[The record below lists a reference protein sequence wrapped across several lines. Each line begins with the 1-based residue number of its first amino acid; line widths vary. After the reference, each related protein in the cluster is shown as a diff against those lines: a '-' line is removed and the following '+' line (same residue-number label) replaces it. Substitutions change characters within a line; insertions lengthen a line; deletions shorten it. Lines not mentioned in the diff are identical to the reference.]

1 MLWTNLNTIFIIFKV
16 YTWKYV
22 RILRTS
28 ARTNTRKMWRK
39 ENNEK
44 EEGREWGDK
53 EEKEE
58 RGTATARGKRDT
70 NWKNQRQVIQMFTSL
85 FFPFSFMLGATP
97 RRPFFCGN
105 SSDSIPSFPSEQCSD
120 SGGLLSP
127 NEVVEGVGDG
137 ASGSYYVTLKNVGMW
152 HQVLYKFRIPKD
164 VEEEVSN

>member
-1 MLWTNLNTIFIIFKV
+1 MLCKDIEDKSMEE
-16 YTWKYV
+16 Y
-22 RILRTS
+22 
-28 ARTNTRKMWRK
+28 K
-39 ENNEK
+39 EDVEEKKNEK
-44 EEGREWGDK
+44 EEGRKRGEK
-53 EEKEE
+53 EIKEE
-58 RGTATARGKRDT
+58 RRRGKRDT
-70 NWKNQRQVIQMFTSL
+70 NCKSQRQVTRMFTSL
-85 FFPFSFMLGATP
+85 FIPFSFMMGATP

-164 VEEEVSN
+164 VEEVSI